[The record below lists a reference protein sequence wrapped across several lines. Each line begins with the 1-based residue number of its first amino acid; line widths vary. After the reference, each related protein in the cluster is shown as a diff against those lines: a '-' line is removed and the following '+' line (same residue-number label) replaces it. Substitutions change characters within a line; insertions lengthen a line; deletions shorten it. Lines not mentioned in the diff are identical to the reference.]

1 MPSIKVFN
9 GDRLRTARIYRGKT
23 IAELA
28 EEVSVTKQAISQ
40 FENGKSPGL
49 ETLLRLINA
58 LGFPREYFFEEDKDQ
73 IKIGNTYF
81 RALLTTNKKD
91 RLSQIEKT
99 KMVARIYHFL
109 NKYVDFPKLNLP
121 DRNFTTSDIE
131 HIASLVRN
139 YWGLGNEPISN
150 MVRLL
155 EKNGFVVTSFNTG
168 RDNVDAFSQR
178 QEVNGSEYYFVVL
191 GEDKNSATRR
201 QFNAAHELGHILLH
215 DWSQD
220 LELVSRDEFRQM
232 ENEANQFAAALLL
245 PRESFVNDLIYPS
258 KLDYYIELKKK
269 WKVSIA
275 AMIVRAYQL
284 KVINYNQYQYL
295 MRQISKNGWRTK
307 EPLDNEIQVPKPS
320 VLRKAIDILIT
331 NNVLSGEQ
339 IVQQLAKN
347 NNLSLNSSEVEIL
360 LGLEE
365 GALINKNKGSLVVSI
380 KKNQVL
386 SDNE

>member
-1 MPSIKVFN
+1 MPSTKIFN

-109 NKYVDFPKLNLP
+109 NQYVDFPRLNLP
-121 DRNFTTSDIE
+121 DRNFNTNDIE
-131 HIASLVRN
+131 EIALQVRN
-139 YWGLGNEPISN
+139 YWGLGNEPITN

-155 EKNGFVVTSFNTG
+155 EKNGFVVTSFFTEG
-168 RDNVDAFSQR
+168 DNIDAFSQR
-178 QEVNGSEYYFVVL
+178 QEVNGVEHYFIVL

-201 QFNAAHELGHILLH
+201 QFNAAHELGHIMLH

-220 LELVSRDEFRQM
+220 LELVSREEFRQM
-232 ENEANQFAAALLL
+232 ESEANQFAAAFLL

-258 KLDYYIELKKK
+258 KLDYYVELKKK

-295 MRQISKNGWRTK
+295 MRQMSKNGWRTK
-307 EPLDNEIQVPKPS
+307 EPLDNEFQVPKPS

-331 NNVLSGEQ
+331 NSVLTGDQ
-339 IVQQLAKN
+339 IVQQLSKSH
-347 NNLSLNSSEVEIL
+347 LTLNSNDIEIL
-360 LGLEE
+360 LGLDE
-365 GALINKNKGSLVVSI
+365 GTLINKKRSNPVVSI
-380 KKNQVL
+380 KKNQ
-386 SDNE
+386 